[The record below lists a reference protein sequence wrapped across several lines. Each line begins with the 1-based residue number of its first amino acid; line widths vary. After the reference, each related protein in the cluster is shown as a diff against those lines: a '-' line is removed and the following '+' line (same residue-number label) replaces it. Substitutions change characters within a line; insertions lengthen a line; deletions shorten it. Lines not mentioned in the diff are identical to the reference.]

1 MTPIEQAILAFDRS
15 LRVFALPA
23 KASRPYPA
31 ESVPDVEMAE
41 ESRKKS
47 GGLMRVNHTG
57 EICAQALYQSQVLFA
72 RQAETRLALQQA
84 AKEEWDHLGWCAQR
98 LNELGDRPSFLNP
111 VWYAGSFL
119 MGAASALAGDRL
131 NMAFLVETERQ
142 VESHLNSHMTSLPHE
157 DLRSRAIVET
167 MREEEAAHAQM
178 AESRGAAVMPDLL
191 KYAMRS
197 TARLMTTTAYWV

>member
-23 KASRPYPA
+23 KASRTYPA

-57 EICAQALYQSQVLFA
+57 EICAQALYQSQALFA
-72 RQAETRLALQQA
+72 RQADTRLALQQA

-142 VESHLNSHMTSLPHE
+142 VESHLNSHMTSLPH
-157 DLRSRAIVET
+157 
-167 MREEEAAHAQM
+167 
-178 AESRGAAVMPDLL
+178 
-191 KYAMRS
+191 
-197 TARLMTTTAYWV
+197 

>member
-1 MTPIEQAILAFDRS
+1 MTSFEQAILAFDRS

-23 KASRPYPA
+23 RASRPYPA

-57 EICAQALYQSQVLFA
+57 EVCAQALYQSQALFA
-72 RQAETRLALQQA
+72 QNADTRSALEHA
-84 AKEEWDHLGWCAQR
+84 AQEEWDHLAWCAQR
-98 LNELGDRPSFLNP
+98 LTELNDRPSFLNP

-119 MGAASALAGDRL
+119 MGAASALAGDQW

-142 VESHLNSHMTSLPHE
+142 VESHLDSHMSSLPTE

-167 MREEEAAHAQM
+167 MQKEEAAHADM
-178 AESRGAAVMPDLL
+178 AESRGAAVMPAPL
-191 KYAMRS
+191 KLAMQA
-197 TARLMTTTAYWV
+197 TAKLMTSSAYWV

>member
-1 MTPIEQAILAFDRS
+1 
-15 LRVFALPA
+15 
-23 KASRPYPA
+23 
-31 ESVPDVEMAE
+31 
-41 ESRKKS
+41 
-47 GGLMRVNHTG
+47 LMRVNHTG
-57 EICAQALYQSQVLFA
+57 EICAQALYQSQALFA
-72 RQAETRLALQQA
+72 RQDETRLALQQA

-119 MGAASALAGDRL
+119 MGAASALAGDRW

-142 VESHLNSHMTSLPHE
+142 VESHLNSHMASLPHE

-178 AESRGAAVMPDLL
+178 AESRGAAVMPDPL
-191 KYAMRS
+191 KYAMRA
-197 TARLMTTTAYWV
+197 TARLMTTTAYWI